1 MVNKREEERRE
12 ERKGNEGRKEGERG
26 ESDAAELR
34 RTQPMGRQKGTH
46 GAAEGG
52 SWGRQREKRGATE
65 EEKKRSRKKRLR
77 IKILLMQIL
86 LLVSHRLC
94 RVDGR
99 DEIAWTNQY
108 CDADGEGGNIDDGEE
123 KP

>member
-1 MVNKREEERRE
+1 MGRGMRE
-12 ERKGNEGRKEGERG
+12 ERKGKEGKGGGRG
-26 ESDAAELR
+26 VA
-34 RTQPMGRQKGTH
+34 MGRQKGEA
-46 GAAEGG
+46 GD
-52 SWGRQREKRGATE
+52 GRGR
-65 EEKKRSRKKRLR
+65 KKRSRKKRLR

-94 RVDGR
+94 WVDGR

-108 CDADGEGGNIDDGEE
+108 CDADGEGCNIDEGEE

>member
-1 MVNKREEERRE
+1 MREEK
-12 ERKGNEGRKEGERG
+12 KGKEGK
-26 ESDAAELR
+26 A
-34 RTQPMGRQKGTH
+34 TQPSCDERNPWGDRGGGNLGRQKGTH
-46 GAAEGG
+46 GATEGG
-52 SWGRQREKRGATE
+52 SWGRQR
-65 EEKKRSRKKRLR
+65 EKKRSRKKRLR

-108 CDADGEGGNIDDGEE
+108 CDADGEGGNIDEGEE

>member
-1 MVNKREEERRE
+1 M
-12 ERKGNEGRKEGERG
+12 GIKEGERG

-34 RTQPMGRQKGTH
+34 RTQPMGRQR
-46 GAAEGG
+46 GG
-52 SWGRQREKRGATE
+52 KLGATE
-65 EEKKRSRKKRLR
+65 GEPMGRQKGEAGGDRGRKKRSRKKRLR

-94 RVDGR
+94 WVDGR

-108 CDADGEGGNIDDGEE
+108 CDADGEGGNIDEGEE

>member
-1 MVNKREEERRE
+1 MGRGMRE
-12 ERKGNEGRKEGERG
+12 ERKRKEGK
-26 ESDAAELR
+26 A
-34 RTQPMGRQKGTH
+34 TQPSCDERNPWGGEGVEPWGDRGGNGGRQKGTH
-46 GAAEGG
+46 GATEGG
-52 SWGRQREKRGATE
+52 SWGRQR
-65 EEKKRSRKKRLR
+65 EKKRSRKKRLR

-94 RVDGR
+94 WVDGR

-108 CDADGEGGNIDDGEE
+108 CDADGEGCNIDEGEE

>member
-1 MVNKREEERRE
+1 MGRGMRE
-12 ERKGNEGRKEGERG
+12 ERKRQEGK
-26 ESDAAELR
+26 A
-34 RTQPMGRQKGTH
+34 TQPSCDERNPWGGEGVEPWGGRGGKL
-46 GAAEGG
+46 GAAEGV
-52 SWGRQREKRGATE
+52 
-65 EEKKRSRKKRLR
+65 KRSRKKRLR

-94 RVDGR
+94 WVDAR

-108 CDADGEGGNIDDGEE
+108 CDADGEGGNIDEDEE

>member
-12 ERKGNEGRKEGERG
+12 DGKGNEERKEGKRG
-26 ESDAAELR
+26 KA
-34 RTQPMGRQKGTH
+34 TQPSCDERNPWGGRRGKLRATEGKRGTT
-46 GAAEGG
+46 EGG
-52 SWGRQREKRGATE
+52 SWGRQR
-65 EEKKRSRKKRLR
+65 EKKRSRKKRLR

-108 CDADGEGGNIDDGEE
+108 CDADGEGGNIDEGEE

>member
-12 ERKGNEGRKEGERG
+12 DGNEGIKEGERG
-26 ESDAAELR
+26 KA
-34 RTQPMGRQKGTH
+34 TQPSCDERNPWGDRRGKLGATEGKRGTT
-46 GAAEGG
+46 EGG
-52 SWGRQREKRGATE
+52 SWGRQR
-65 EEKKRSRKKRLR
+65 EKKRSRKKRLR

-108 CDADGEGGNIDDGEE
+108 CDADGEGCNIDEGEE

>member
-12 ERKGNEGRKEGERG
+12 DGNEGIKEWERG

-34 RTQPMGRQKGTH
+34 RTQPMGRQKGETWGDRRGTH
-46 GAAEGG
+46 GATEG
-52 SWGRQREKRGATE
+52 KLGATE

-108 CDADGEGGNIDDGEE
+108 CDADGEGCNIDEGEE